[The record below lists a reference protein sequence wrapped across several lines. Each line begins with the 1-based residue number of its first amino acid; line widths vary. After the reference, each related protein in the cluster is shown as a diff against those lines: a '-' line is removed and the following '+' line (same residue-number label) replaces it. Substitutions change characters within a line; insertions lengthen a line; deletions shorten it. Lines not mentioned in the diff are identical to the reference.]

1 MNHAMANQ
9 TQRAR
14 SRLLRYETKWKYLG
28 PENKIRDQRARHAEL
43 ERRYTDAMEEKLKEA
58 RHRLALYIQAM
69 KGSVPA
75 GQAEPGTFLR
85 GKRREKPSLR
95 CRMSKKVI
103 CSKSVYQTERSQR
116 AQRRHRPYPGW
127 NNREKAENREN
138 MGNMEAEEKK
148 KKEPLP
154 VRHWKQHL
162 ENWIRCSKRWR
173 ATMSAWKTP
182 FVYTRREWSF

>member
-14 SRLLRYETKWKYLG
+14 SRLLQYETKWKYLG

-69 KGSVPA
+69 KGLSPLDKLNQGYSYV
-75 GQAEPGTFLR
+75 E
-85 GKRREKPSLR
+85 KKEKPSLR

-127 NNREKAENREN
+127 NNREKQRIEKTWEIWKQKRE
-138 MGNMEAEEKK
+138 K

-173 ATMSAWKTP
+173 AAMSAWKTP